1 MADFAI
7 VRNGKSLST
16 TMPPRSQ
23 LAEWFGVDPFDLF
36 RNFYSPQSLD
46 MGLAQGGIDIT
57 RNESGYTVE
66 IPVAGYKPD
75 EIQVTMQDV
84 VLSVSGK
91 SDRRSFTRSLLL
103 PDDVDRDNVEAHIE
117 NGLLLLTLNHLPKAQ
132 PKQIPI
138 KT

>member
-1 MADFAI
+1 
-7 VRNGKSLST
+7 
-16 TMPPRSQ
+16 
-23 LAEWFGVDPFDLF
+23 
-36 RNFYSPQSLD
+36 

-57 RNESGYTVE
+57 RNESGYAVE

-75 EIQVTMQDV
+75 EIQVTMQDA

-117 NGLLLLTLNHLPKAQ
+117 NGLLSLKLNHLPKAQ

-138 KT
+138 KS